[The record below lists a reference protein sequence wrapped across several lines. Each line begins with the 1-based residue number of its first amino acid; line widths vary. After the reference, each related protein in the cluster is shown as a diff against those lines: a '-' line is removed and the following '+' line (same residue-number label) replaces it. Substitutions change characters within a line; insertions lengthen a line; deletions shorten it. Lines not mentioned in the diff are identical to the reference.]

1 MRVGLQIALSDA
13 SVDVAQPLSQRQ
25 LSVSMSAIR
34 ETIPAGIADEFSRT
48 APLNLCLIL
57 DHSGSMSGRPIDT
70 VRQAAQRLVDRL
82 SLGDRISII
91 GFDHKAKVLVP
102 HQIVD
107 NPASLKLQI
116 NQLKAS
122 GGTAIDEGLRLGVE
136 EMAKGKQGTIS
147 QAFLLTDG
155 ENEHGDNDR
164 CLKLA
169 KLATGYNLTINTLGL
184 GDAWNQDVLE
194 SIADAGGGAMSYIQN
209 PEEAVAEFTRLLNRV
224 QSIGLTNAHLLL
236 SLAPGV
242 RLAELKPI
250 SQVAP
255 DTIELTVLQEGS
267 QSVVRLGDLMVE
279 VPRIVLANLYL
290 NQMAAGSQAIAQAQ
304 IRYDDPATNAEGL
317 LSEKIPV
324 YADYLSDFQPNPNPA
339 VQQQILALAKY
350 RQTKIAETKLQQG
363 DMAGAATM
371 MQTAA
376 KTALQMGDEGAATVL
391 QQNATQLQS
400 GEGLSESDR
409 KKTRMVSKTTLQ
421 AE

>member
-1 MRVGLQIALSDA
+1 
-13 SVDVAQPLSQRQ
+13 
-25 LSVSMSAIR
+25 
-34 ETIPAGIADEFSRT
+34 
-48 APLNLCLIL
+48 
-57 DHSGSMSGRPIDT
+57 
-70 VRQAAQRLVDRL
+70 
-82 SLGDRISII
+82 
-91 GFDHKAKVLVP
+91 
-102 HQIVD
+102 
-107 NPASLKLQI
+107 
-116 NQLKAS
+116 
-122 GGTAIDEGLRLGVE
+122 
-136 EMAKGKQGTIS
+136 
-147 QAFLLTDG
+147 
-155 ENEHGDNDR
+155 
-164 CLKLA
+164 
-169 KLATGYNLTINTLGL
+169 
-184 GDAWNQDVLE
+184 
-194 SIADAGGGAMSYIQN
+194 
-209 PEEAVAEFTRLLNRV
+209 
-224 QSIGLTNAHLLL
+224 
-236 SLAPGV
+236 
-242 RLAELKPI
+242 
-250 SQVAP
+250 VAP

-267 QSVVRLGDLMVE
+267 QSIVRLGDLMVE
-279 VPRIVLANLYL
+279 VPRIILANLYL

-324 YADYLSDFQPNPNPA
+324 YADYLSDFQPNPHPD